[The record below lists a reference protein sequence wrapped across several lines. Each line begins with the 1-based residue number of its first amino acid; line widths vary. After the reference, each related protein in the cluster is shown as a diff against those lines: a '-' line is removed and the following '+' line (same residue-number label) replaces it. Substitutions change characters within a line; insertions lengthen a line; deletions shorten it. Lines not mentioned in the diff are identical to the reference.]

1 MAELLEHCWKLYR
14 GKEEANEGDERAR
27 KSKTR
32 IMELAASRNRCQV
45 DFDALSKQ
53 IGKIV
58 GYVES

>member
-32 IMELAASRNRCQV
+32 IKELAALNPE
-45 DFDALSKQ
+45 
-53 IGKIV
+53 IGARSISTHYLKN
-58 GYVES
+58 G

>member
-32 IMELAASRNRCQV
+32 IMELAALNPE
-45 DFDALSKQ
+45 
-53 IGKIV
+53 IGARSISTHYLNKWV
-58 GYVES
+58 K